1 MLIKCPECG
10 KEISNKAVSCPYC
23 GCPASA
29 FPETKAARECLIE
42 EKYLKKYQQFNFYP
56 ALFKHYDPK
65 AEKYL
70 LGDLSIAGCTLI
82 TAELNKE
89 TARLNVEYAQA
100 RGQSAEKK
108 IQIYKKRSEELA
120 NLVERYKNT
129 CFMQSDQ

>member
-1 MLIKCPECG
+1 MLINCPECG

-29 FPETKAARECLIE
+29 FFGTRDVSECPE
-42 EKYLKKYQQFNFYP
+42 EKYLKKYQQFSFYP

-65 AEKYL
+65 AEKFVID
-70 LGDLSIAGCTLI
+70 DLSIAGCILI

-100 RGQSAEKK
+100 KGQSAEKK
-108 IQIYKKRSEELA
+108 IQTYKKRSEELA
-120 NLVERYKNT
+120 KLVERYKNT
-129 CFMQSDQ
+129 CFMQSEQ